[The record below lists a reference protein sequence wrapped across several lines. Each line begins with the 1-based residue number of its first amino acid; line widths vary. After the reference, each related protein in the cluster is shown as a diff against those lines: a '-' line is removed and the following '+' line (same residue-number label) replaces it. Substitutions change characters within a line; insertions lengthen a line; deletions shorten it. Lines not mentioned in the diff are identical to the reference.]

1 MTALTRMSL
10 LNRLIVGMVTA
21 AVMVSGIVATTK
33 LNQET
38 MPSISTPVIVVGA
51 SLPGASPEVV
61 EDTVTAPLETALMAI
76 PDVDSV
82 TTETTPGSMYAEVW
96 WPFDADED
104 QLEGEVR
111 RAVDGAAASLPDS
124 AETEVISASMDAVPV
139 VSLAV
144 SSATGEEDLSSR
156 VESGLVP
163 ELESLPGVA
172 TVDLSGQREQEVS
185 ITLDSA
191 QAEEHGIAAP
201 QIMEAIEAAGTVTP
215 GGSTTEN
222 GRSLSVE
229 VGSELDAVETVA
241 ETPLQTEDGPIVLAD
256 VADVELAQVEQTSLS
271 RANGADAL
279 SLSVT
284 KTPQANV
291 VEVSHAVADAIDAA
305 SPQLGEDVEFTT
317 IFDQAPDIEQSIH
330 DLSVEG
336 GLGLLFAVLVIL
348 AFLGTFR
355 STIIAAISIPMSL
368 LIAMIGLWVGEYTLN
383 LLTLGALTIAVGRV
397 VDDSIVVIEN
407 IRRRQ
412 GMSEL
417 TVEDIVASVRQVAGA
432 VTASTLTA
440 VAVFLPIVFVSG
452 IAGQLFRPF
461 AITVSLAMVASLLV
475 SLTIVPTLAY
485 WFLRHRPRPLS
496 PARQE
501 RSDARYAAWREKQ
514 EAKALRRQERKNARI
529 EKANAKR
536 EAKGRA
542 PRPLVAA
549 ASVVEPYPTGE
560 ASGPIDRLQQGF
572 LPTIQAA
579 LRHPGRTLGI
589 SAVVLVL
596 TLVLATFLK
605 TDLLGEQGQ
614 TSLYVTQ
621 ELEDGT
627 SLEVSDEAA
636 QRVEEVLAED
646 PDIEDYL
653 STIGGGGGMMGGGG
667 GSNSFTVTLAEDAEP
682 QEATARLSDALSALE
697 DAGEVSVGGASQEL
711 SEDVTINLT
720 GQDPQAIEEAAQEL
734 TEQAAALPGVAE
746 ASHDLAGEQPV
757 LSVDVDREVAAD
769 YGFTQAEVGQAIA
782 AALQGVPAGTLTLE
796 GTERDIRIAP
806 THPDASP
813 EEIANL
819 ELPVSQRQTQQAQEE
834 AQDSIDERM
843 DARAAEA
850 EREAEEAN
858 REAMD
863 QAIDMRDQ
871 AADQVQELEDQLDQL
886 RNPGSG
892 PPPEQPD
899 PAAELED
906 ALADARDGLQEAED
920 GIADLRE
927 TQEQQRQEQEEQ
939 EALADEQEAVPDIT
953 GSAITVDALADVEEV
968 QTAPSISRAEGER
981 QATVSVT
988 PEAGQLS
995 AVSAAVA
1002 QLEAE
1007 ADLPAGVSFAVAG
1020 AAEDLMESFSQL
1032 GLAML
1037 AAIVLVLMVMIGTFR
1052 SIVQPLVL
1060 LVSIPFAATGAVLLL
1075 VITQIPLGIPS
1086 MIGLLMLIGIVVT
1099 NAIVLIDLINKFR
1112 EGGMELM
1119 DAVLH
1124 GTRLRLRPI
1133 LMTAAATIFALVPM
1147 SLGLT
1152 GGGVFISQP
1161 LAIVVI
1167 GGLTSSTLLT
1177 LVLVPVLYY
1186 LTERAKE
1193 RRRERSVRR
1202 KESKA
1207 AMRASREALA
1217 AGDAED

>member
-1 MTALTRMSL
+1 MTVLTRMSL
-10 LNRLIVGMVTA
+10 LNRLIVGMITA
-21 AVMVSGIVATTK
+21 AVMVFGIVATTK

-38 MPSISTPVIVVGA
+38 MPSISTPGIMVSA
-51 SLPGASPEVV
+51 SLPGASPEVI
-61 EDTVTAPLETALMAI
+61 EDSVTAPLETALMAV
-76 PDVDSV
+76 PEVDEV
-82 TTETTPGSMYAEVW
+82 TTETSPGSMFATVM

-104 QLEGEVR
+104 QLTAEVR
-111 RAVDGAAASLPDS
+111 QAVDGAASSLPET
-124 AETEVISASMDAVPV
+124 AETEVVPASMDSAPV

-144 SSATGEEDLSSR
+144 SSSSGEEDLSER

-163 ELESLPGVA
+163 ELESLSGVA
-172 TVDLSGQREQEVS
+172 SVDLSGQREQEVS
-185 ITLDSA
+185 VVLDA
-191 QAEEHGIAAP
+191 AAAEEHGIAAP
-201 QIMEAIEAAGTVTP
+201 QIMEAVEAAGTVTP
-215 GGSTTEN
+215 GGSTTED

-229 VGSELDAVETVA
+229 VGSELDAVEAVGS
-241 ETPLQTEDGPIVLAD
+241 TPLQTEDGPVVLSD
-256 VADVELAQVEQTSLS
+256 IADVELAQVEQTSLS
-271 RANGADAL
+271 RANGEDAL
-279 SLSVT
+279 SLSVV

-291 VEVSHAVADAIDAA
+291 VEVSHAVADTLDRLG
-305 SPQLGEDVEFTT
+305 PQLGDDVEFTT

-412 GMSEL
+412 GTSEL

-440 VAVFLPIVFVSG
+440 VAVFLPIAFVSG

-461 AITVSLAMVASLLV
+461 AITVSLAMLASLLV
-475 SLTIVPTLAY
+475 SLTIVPTLSY
-485 WFLRHRPRPLS
+485 WFLRHSPKPLK

-501 RSDARYAAWREKQ
+501 RTDARYAAWQ
-514 EAKALRRQERKNARI
+514 ERQEEKALARQERANARI
-529 EKANAKR
+529 EKRNAKR

-542 PRPLVAA
+542 PLPPVAA
-549 ASVVEPYPTGE
+549 HPVARPAASGE

-579 LRHPGRTLGI
+579 LRHPGRTVGI
-589 SAVVLVL
+589 SVLVLVL

-605 TDLLGEQGQ
+605 TDLLGDQGQ
-614 TSLYVTQ
+614 SSLYVTQ

-627 SLEVSDEAA
+627 ALETSDEAA
-636 QRVEEVLAED
+636 QKVEEVLAAD
-646 PDIEDYL
+646 GDVADYL
-653 STIGGGGGMMGGGG
+653 STIGGDMYGGGSA
-667 GSNSFTVTLAEDAEP
+667 SNSFTVTLREDADPEA
-682 QEATARLSDALSALE
+682 ATARLDAELSALE
-697 DAGEVSVGGASQEL
+697 DAGEVSVGGAAQEL

-720 GQDPQAIEEAAQEL
+720 GQNPEGIEEAAQDLVERAR
-734 TEQAAALPGVAE
+734 ELPGVAE

-757 LSVDVDREVAAD
+757 LSVDVDREAAAE
-769 YGFTQAEVGQAIA
+769 YGFTQAEVGQAVA

-796 GTERDIRIAP
+796 GAERDIRIAP

-813 EEIANL
+813 EDIAGL
-819 ELPVSQRQTQQAQEE
+819 ELPVTQRQTQQAQEA
-834 AQDSIDERM
+834 AQDSLDERT
-843 DARAAEA
+843 DALAEKG

-858 REAMD
+858 REARD
-863 QAIDMRDQ
+863 QAVEARDQ
-871 AADQVQELEDQLDQL
+871 AADRVEELEDQLEQL

-892 PPPEQPD
+892 PPPEPQD
-899 PAAELED
+899 PVEELES
-906 ALADARDGLQEAED
+906 ALDDARDGLQEAED
-920 GIADLRE
+920 GIVELEE
-927 TQEQQRQEQEEQ
+927 TQEQQRRDQDEQ
-939 EALADEQEAVPDIT
+939 EAIADEQEAIPDIT
-953 GSAITVDALADVEEV
+953 GDAITVDTIADVEEV
-968 QTAPSISRAEGER
+968 RTAPSISRMDGER

-1007 ADLPAGVSFAVAG
+1007 ADLPSGVSFAVAG
-1020 AAEDLMESFSQL
+1020 AAEDLTESFSQL

-1037 AAIVLVLMVMIGTFR
+1037 AAVVLVLMVMIGTFR

-1112 EGGMELM
+1112 AEGMELM
-1119 DAVLH
+1119 DAVIH

-1167 GGLTSSTLLT
+1167 GGLTTSTLLT
-1177 LVLVPVLYY
+1177 LVLVPVLYF
-1186 LTERAKE
+1186 LTERSKE
-1193 RRRERSVRR
+1193 RRQARR
-1202 KESKA
+1202 AQRKALKEA
-1207 AMRASREALA
+1207 GTQEASPL
-1217 AGDAED
+1217 G